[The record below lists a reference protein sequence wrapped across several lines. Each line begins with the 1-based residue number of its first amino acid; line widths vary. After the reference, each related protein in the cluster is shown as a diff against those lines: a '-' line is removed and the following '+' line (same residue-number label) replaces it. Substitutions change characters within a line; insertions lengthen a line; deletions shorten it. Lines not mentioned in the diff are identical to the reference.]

1 MKTFSFTC
9 KDSFFPQS
17 FNGTIQADS
26 IQEATQLIKEEY
38 ALNLDTTQEE
48 IEVISIEQV
57 ATDSTNQ
64 TNSNQSTQSE
74 QPNKTTFTSLATIKQ
89 NIHLFQQIGLD
100 HFVLSELSRVR
111 NNLTTEQEA
120 ITFLNNLY
128 NSHKDY

>member
-48 IEVISIEQV
+48 IEVISIEEV

-64 TNSNQSTQSE
+64 TNSNQSE
-74 QPNKTTFTSLATIKQ
+74 QPNKTTFTSLATIKN

-100 HFVLSELSRVR
+100 HFALSELSRVR
-111 NNLTTEQEA
+111 SNQTTEQEA

-128 NSHKDY
+128 NSHTDY

>member
-48 IEVISIEQV
+48 IEVVSIEEV

-64 TNSNQSTQSE
+64 TNSNQSE
-74 QPNKTTFTSLATIKQ
+74 QPNKTTFTSLATIK
-89 NIHLFQQIGLD
+89 NNFHLFQQIGLD
-100 HFVLSELSRVR
+100 HFALSELSRVR
-111 NNLTTEQEA
+111 SNQTTEQEA

-128 NSHKDY
+128 NSHTDY